1 MKFNKHNVNTYNT
14 SIQTV
19 NLNQDLISKCIIL
32 TVLVLNKTFFKNTYY
47 YRSACTV
54 YEQILR
60 QTMDSLLRL
69 KTYMLLFSIIA
80 NEKKPKMSRK
90 LEELVICKVVPA
102 ILLNL
107 TFYFRMR
114 SIYEPVGTSS
124 TILFMAAQK
133 YYQRLNIKNLT
144 GGLNLRRGSN
154 MVGSN

>member
-32 TVLVLNKTFFKNTYY
+32 IVLVLNKTFFKNTYY

-69 KTYMLLFSIIA
+69 KTYMLLFSIMA
-80 NEKKPKMSRK
+80 NEKNQKCF
-90 LEELVICKVVPA
+90 EFFIC
-102 ILLNL
+102 
-107 TFYFRMR
+107 FYMFLYVFICFYMFLYVFICNRNN
-114 SIYEPVGTSS
+114 VFSS
-124 TILFMAAQK
+124 YNCAQK
-133 YYQRLNIKNLT
+133 TRGARNLQ
-144 GGLNLRRGSN
+144 LHQQFC
-154 MVGSN
+154 